1 MSTTA
6 LTSQV
11 ADNDAPL
18 VLPLDEHN
26 RRLLSNVHP
35 PDWVNPQPASRYN
48 LVVIGAGAGG
58 LVSAIGAAGLGAKVA
73 LVEKHLLGGDCLNIG
88 CVPSKALLR
97 AARAFADVRD
107 AGAFGV
113 RVTGE
118 TTVDFPAVMERM
130 RRLRARISPNDGVQ
144 RLRSAGVDVFL
155 GEGRFVSPEA
165 VEVGGKTLSFARAI
179 IAAGARAAAPAI
191 PGLADAGYLTNENVF
206 WLTEL
211 PRRLAIIG
219 AGPIGCE
226 LSQAFARFGSEVF
239 LLEAEKGILGREDRD
254 AAAIVEKA
262 LVRDGVQLN
271 CCSKIVAVRAEGER
285 KLLRLE
291 RDGSSEELEVDAI
304 LVGVGRQPNVD
315 ALDLEAARVN
325 YDRRRGVIVN
335 DYLQTSNRR
344 IYAVGDIA
352 SAYKFTHM
360 SDAMARIAIQNSLFF
375 GRARASRLILPWCTY
390 TDPEIAHVGMYERD
404 AEAAG
409 ISVRT
414 FTVELADVDRA
425 ILDGDED
432 GFLKVHVRKGT
443 DKILGATLVARHA
456 GEMISQITLA
466 MVAGAGLG
474 TLSRTIHPYPTQAE
488 VMKRAGDAYN
498 RTRLTPFFKTL
509 FARLMAWRR

>member
-130 RRLRARISPNDGVQ
+130 RRLRARISPRDGVQ

-179 IAAGARAAAPAI
+179 IAP
-191 PGLADAGYLTNENVF
+191 
-206 WLTEL
+206 EL
-211 PRRLAIIG
+211 RPCDYRGRRPRRRTCHPG
-219 AGPIGCE
+219 AG
-226 LSQAFARFGSEVF
+226 
-239 LLEAEKGILGREDRD
+239 GR
-254 AAAIVEKA
+254 
-262 LVRDGVQLN
+262 
-271 CCSKIVAVRAEGER
+271 
-285 KLLRLE
+285 
-291 RDGSSEELEVDAI
+291 
-304 LVGVGRQPNVD
+304 
-315 ALDLEAARVN
+315 
-325 YDRRRGVIVN
+325 
-335 DYLQTSNRR
+335 
-344 IYAVGDIA
+344 
-352 SAYKFTHM
+352 
-360 SDAMARIAIQNSLFF
+360 
-375 GRARASRLILPWCTY
+375 
-390 TDPEIAHVGMYERD
+390 
-404 AEAAG
+404 G
-409 ISVRT
+409 IS
-414 FTVELADVDRA
+414 D
-425 ILDGDED
+425 
-432 GFLKVHVRKGT
+432 
-443 DKILGATLVARHA
+443 
-456 GEMISQITLA
+456 Q
-466 MVAGAGLG
+466 
-474 TLSRTIHPYPTQAE
+474 
-488 VMKRAGDAYN
+488 
-498 RTRLTPFFKTL
+498 
-509 FARLMAWRR
+509 